1 MNKRIR
7 DSLFILFIIIFVI
20 TTLLVSL
27 YAAGYSIR
35 RTWPPRFGQLVE
47 RTGMLLLDSE
57 PDGSAIFLNGEKQ
70 RRSWLLDLGRDEIT
84 TPTKIKNLVPGE
96 YTLRL
101 EKEGYWPLEKKIKI
115 ESGQATFAEDFIL
128 FRRTT
133 PSNIAICAPQDIS
146 FGPEKKNYLVLPNDS
161 LVINLKTE
169 TSSTLTD
176 KGAMPVQWSQ
186 NGTQILFSDKLINL
200 NSGNTNYDL
209 SSLGDSATNF
219 FWDESSKKI
228 YYQSGGAINCIVT
241 DEQVASTVISGGTYV
256 AYTVRGG
263 LLYTI
268 ENEADRSFLRVY
280 DANTSILRSSS
291 DLPAGDYI
299 FRQTETNLDLYDR
312 RQQSLYSLSDYAL
325 QPIAKQIKPVSSWQ
339 WLSAK
344 FLIWHN
350 GYEIYSLDMESGR
363 QDLLIR
369 VSEELTGLAWN
380 RSKNY
385 LIYSSANQIQIV
397 NLNLEVKTPI
407 TLTQAE
413 NIGSLSLDERNQ
425 IIYFYAKIG
434 EESGVYK
441 LQLQ

>member
-1 MNKRIR
+1 MNKKIR
-7 DSLFILFIIIFVI
+7 DTLFIFFIIIFVI
-20 TTLLVSL
+20 TTVLVSL

-35 RTWPPRFGQLVE
+35 RNWPPRFGQLIE
-47 RTGMLLLDSE
+47 RTGMLILDSE
-57 PDGSAIFLNGEKQ
+57 PDSANIFLNGEKQ
-70 RRSWLLDLGRDEIT
+70 RRSWLLDIGRDEIT

-133 PSNIAICAPQDIS
+133 PSNIAICAPQEIS
-146 FGPEKKNYLVLPNDS
+146 FGPEKRNFLVLPSDG

-200 NSGNTNYDL
+200 NGGSTNFDL
-209 SSLGDSATNF
+209 SPLGDSASNF

-241 DEQVASTVISGGTYV
+241 DDKVASTVLSGGTYV
-256 AYTVRGG
+256 AYTVRNG

-268 ENEADRSFLRVY
+268 ETESDKSYLRVY
-280 DANTSILRSSS
+280 DANTSLLRSSS

-299 FRQTETNLDLYDR
+299 FRQTETNLDLYDK
-312 RQQSLYSLSDYAL
+312 RQQSLYALSDYAQ
-325 QPIAKQIKPVSSWQ
+325 QPIVKQIKPVSSWQ
-339 WLSAK
+339 WLSDK

-350 GYEIYSLDMESGR
+350 GFEIYSLDLESGR

-397 NLNLEVKTPI
+397 NLNLEIKTPI
-407 TLTQAE
+407 SLLQAD

-434 EESGVYK
+434 EEAGVYK